1 MRAKRDLFRS
11 LTLAAM
17 VDSASRMCRGLPLPS
32 LEVAASYIRTY
43 DGRDDLRAARTP
55 KYVSFPS
62 PVIVSFR
69 YRFVIVSPSPRSR
82 SRRRGSFSV
91 GRISAAP
98 HIGQVSIVLHSVSA
112 SPPLLPGSRRPS
124 SPSRRR
130 FTTAPCNLLFARRLR
145 RSEISATAWPASVKN
160 IRTPRYLVHLLAT
173 SHVRQ

>member
-62 PVIVSFR
+62 LVVVIVPLSFR
-69 YRFVIVSPSPRSR
+69 YRFALAPFTFPSPWLILCRSHFG
-82 SRRRGSFSV
+82 GSAHWAGLDRPPLRF
-91 GRISAAP
+91 RFASAAT
-98 HIGQVSIVLHSVSA
+98 GVSSA
-112 SPPLLPGSRRPS
+112 VFAITPPLHDRTLQPTLCKEAPPIRNLCNGVARVSKKYPNSSLPS
-124 SPSRRR
+124 SP
-130 FTTAPCNLLFARRLR
+130 TCN
-145 RSEISATAWPASVKN
+145 
-160 IRTPRYLVHLLAT
+160 
-173 SHVRQ
+173 